1 MAFFGK
7 YYKIGGLYCGHVMR
21 TGMHEQ
27 IYQIAFER
35 EFATLEQIEAIDWE
49 HLTVETLPRASTPC
63 PLSADY
69 AYKLIKI
76 DYNSD
81 CRYYMVSVQMDR
93 RLWGDVTGYQAEI
106 DTLQTTVAE
115 KNKAVQA
122 AEEEVKAQ
130 KDHVYGLSAAVTEV
144 AAISTE
150 LPDYLALEMRDVVPE
165 AFPQWETVLE
175 AGEELP
181 KGRVIEK
188 DGQLYRVE
196 QAVTPQAH
204 QVPGG
209 EGMLAVYR
217 PIDQGH
223 AGTEEDPIPWVYG
236 MDCTSGLY
244 YTYEGHK
251 YRCAGDMKPCVWAPG
266 SEGVYQWE
274 KVE

>member
-1 MAFFGK
+1 MAFYGK
-7 YYKIGGLYCGHVMR
+7 HYKIGDLYCGYVHR
-21 TGMHEQ
+21 SGAHGQTYE
-27 IYQIAFER
+27 IIFER
-35 EFATLEQIEAIDWE
+35 EYASLEQIETIDWE
-49 HLTVETLPRASTPC
+49 HLTVETLPTASVPC

-81 CRYYMVSVQMDR
+81 CRYYTASVQMAR
-93 RLWGDVTGYQAEI
+93 RLWGDVTGYQDEI
-106 DTLQTTVAE
+106 DTLQETVVEKTKAAE
-115 KNKAVQA
+115 T
-122 AEEEVKAQ
+122 AEEEVRTQ
-130 KDHVYGLSAAVTEV
+130 KIKVYGLSAAVTEV

-150 LPDYLALEMRDVVPE
+150 LPDYLALEMQDAVPE
-165 AFPQWETVLE
+165 AFPAWETVLE

-181 KGRVIEK
+181 KGRIIEK
-188 DGQLYRVE
+188 DKQLYRVE

-204 QVPGG
+204 QEPGG

-236 MDCTSGLY
+236 MDCTAGLY

-251 YRCAGDMKPCVWAPG
+251 YRCVGDMKPCVWAPDCG
-266 SEGVYQWE
+266 IWQWE
-274 KVE
+274 RVD